1 MPEQPSLPAAAAVRG
16 VRKGKK
22 TTGASANKP
31 KAEGKERRRAAVKES
46 LRTRE
51 QYERLS
57 LRWCE
62 KLLDAVSEAVLEQA
76 AHYITPEDYDGVVEE
91 RAAGDLCGY
100 PLCSRKPKKLEK
112 RYHIS
117 LARRKVFDISEQ
129 GNFCGSSCMVGS
141 RIYRHQLPEDPL
153 YMRDRSQEQQI
164 EIAPLKYNDDTAAST
179 EVAAGSKAAK
189 AVEDRSGGERLESTD
204 NDPLEWY
211 RRSLMKKMNIPE
223 SVAAASPL
231 QIVEHDSGDAE
242 FDVSET
248 VAKLSFADIEG
259 FEPEA
264 DSARVKRAIR
274 KVARVEAVAQVNK
287 KDAGIQSMESK
298 GMAAKDGLAKD
309 SENEVLK
316 LTVEGR
322 PPDVQQRM
330 DSLAPSYSDGEDSDD
345 SDEPEPTIAGSE
357 HFAKL
362 FAPEESRRGGP
373 SLSLFGRMWTL
384 IDRMATKNTVEFLRD
399 LGDVDDIDELQT
411 KAVEYYSSLGDQAMA
426 KRQEL
431 LVDNII
437 RELDE
442 IKRRLRI
449 KLELRREVQ
458 MLVSTLE
465 LGSNMAMFSEGELQ
479 LLGIA
484 FFLALA
490 QSAKELQNAVDN
502 PESSAELDVVLCS
515 LGSDRSLL
523 DMVARR
529 LHEPY

>member
-1 MPEQPSLPAAAAVRG
+1 MSEHQALSGATVVRG
-16 VRKGKK
+16 VRRGKK
-22 TTGASANKP
+22 AATASASKP
-31 KAEGKERRRAAVKES
+31 KTEVKERRRTAVKES
-46 LRTRE
+46 IRTRE

-62 KLLDAVSEAVLEQA
+62 KLLDAVSEAILKQA
-76 AHYITPEDYDGVVEE
+76 ANYITPEDYDGIVEE
-91 RAAGDLCGY
+91 RASNDLCGY
-100 PLCSRKPKKLEK
+100 PLCNRNTKKLEK

-153 YMRDRSQEQQI
+153 YMRSQSQVQEI
-164 EIAPLKYNDDTAAST
+164 EIMPLKYNNDAAATSS
-179 EVAAGSKAAK
+179 EAAK
-189 AVEDRSGGERLESTD
+189 VVEGGEGSGQLGSTD
-204 NDPLEWY
+204 NDALAWY

-231 QIVEHDSGDAE
+231 QIVEHDSGSTE
-242 FDVSET
+242 FDFSET

-264 DSARVKRAIR
+264 DSARVKKAVRNIAH
-274 KVARVEAVAQVNK
+274 VEAAPAHINKADTSAQSAASAQVTTK
-287 KDAGIQSMESK
+287 RDIEKVSED
-298 GMAAKDGLAKD
+298 GM
-309 SENEVLK
+309 LK

-322 PPDVQQRM
+322 PPDIQQRM
-330 DSLAPSYSDGEDSDD
+330 ESLALSDSDDEDSDN
-345 SDEPEPTIAGSE
+345 SDGFEPTITGSE

-362 FAPEESRRGGP
+362 FASEESRRGGP

-384 IDRMATKNTVEFLRD
+384 VDRMVTKNTVEFLHD
-399 LGDVDDIDELQT
+399 LTQVDDIDELQS

-442 IKRRLRI
+442 IKRKLCIKVALRQ
-449 KLELRREVQ
+449 EVH

-465 LGSNMAMFSEGELQ
+465 LRSNMAMFSEGELQ
-479 LLGIA
+479 LLGVA
-484 FFLALA
+484 LVLALA
-490 QSAKELQNAVDN
+490 RSMEELQNVIDS
-502 PESSAELDVVLCS
+502 PESSAELDVMLRS

>member
-1 MPEQPSLPAAAAVRG
+1 MSEQQSLSGAGVVRSI
-16 VRKGKK
+16 RKGKK
-22 TTGASANKP
+22 TATASANKP
-31 KAEGKERRRAAVKES
+31 KAEGKERRRTAVKES

-57 LRWCE
+57 LLWCE
-62 KLLDAVSEAVLEQA
+62 KLLDAVSEAVLKQA
-76 AHYITPEDYDGVVEE
+76 ARYITPEDYDGVVEE
-91 RAAGDLCGY
+91 RTSSDLCGY
-100 PLCSRKPKKLEK
+100 PLCNRKPKKLEK

-129 GNFCGSSCMVGS
+129 GSYCGNSCMVGS

-153 YMRDRSQEQQI
+153 YMRNQSQEQQI
-164 EIAPLKYNDDTAAST
+164 EIMPLEYNVNTTVAAAASSDAT
-179 EVAAGSKAAK
+179 KVVEGSA
-189 AVEDRSGGERLESTD
+189 DGERLESA
-204 NDPLEWY
+204 NDDALAWY

-223 SVAAASPL
+223 AVAAASPL
-231 QIVEHDSGDAE
+231 QIVEHDSGNAE
-242 FDVSET
+242 FDISET

-264 DSARVKRAIR
+264 DSARVKKAVR
-274 KVARVEAVAQVNK
+274 KVARVEAAAQRSK
-287 KDAGIQSMESK
+287 ADTGKQSVESTETT
-298 GMAAKDGLAKD
+298 AKQDTEKY
-309 SENEVLK
+309 SENGVLK

-322 PPDVQQRM
+322 PPDAQQRM
-330 DSLAPSYSDGEDSDD
+330 DSLVLPFSDDEDSDD
-345 SDEPEPTIAGSE
+345 SDGPEPTPTGSD

-362 FAPEESRRGGP
+362 FSSEQSRRAGP
-373 SLSLFGRMWTL
+373 TLSLFGRMWTL
-384 IDRMATKNTVEFLRD
+384 IDRMATTNTVEFLRD
-399 LGDVDDIDELQT
+399 LRNVDDIDELQSKT
-411 KAVEYYSSLGDQAMA
+411 VEYYSSLGDHTMA

-449 KLELRREVQ
+449 KVALRREVQ

-465 LGSNMAMFSEGELQ
+465 LHSNMAMFSEGELQ

-484 FFLALA
+484 FILALA
-490 QSAKELQNAVDN
+490 RSIEELQRVVES
-502 PESSAELDVVLCS
+502 PESSAELDLVLRS